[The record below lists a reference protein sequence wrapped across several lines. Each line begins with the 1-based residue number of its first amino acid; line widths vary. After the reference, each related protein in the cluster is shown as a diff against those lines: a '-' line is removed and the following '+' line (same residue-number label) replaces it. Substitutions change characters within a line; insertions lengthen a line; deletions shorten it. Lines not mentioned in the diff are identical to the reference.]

1 MDDDLAYALA
11 LQAQEEEY
19 ANSRRGAARGADASD
34 ASDASDDEER
44 FGRAAAKS
52 KKRAVKTT
60 TTTTTT
66 GEGEGEGE
74 RAEDDD
80 GANEGAADR
89 ATAPRA
95 RGTRDGRAIMRRMLE
110 LGLVAAGENV
120 LSTTLR
126 KEETVADLKEDGTIV
141 WRRAK
146 KIVDP
151 APVKDEEGGE
161 ETAVAAVASE
171 EDAADVETLV
181 FNTVSEF
188 RLAVVREKNP
198 ERKVDNG
205 WDWVKYAGEKLGDI
219 KRRLPP
225 EAKPEPKPPRA
236 KREPKPTATPKKRK
250 KITDDERGYH
260 AAVKRIVVPAR
271 EKRESR
277 NASKNINIRENFD
290 GLGDLQMMTCE
301 AYGKRRT
308 QPFNVTVT
316 SGAELVMDFHA
327 HLCSD
332 EIIGFLGGVYDA
344 DAKTLRVTR
353 ALPARQLV
361 QEHAGVEVE
370 LDPESVPEIV
380 ETLTAK
386 GEGIVGWYH
395 SHPVFATQP
404 SIRDIQNQFEYQK
417 MFARSDGESQTI
429 APFVGA
435 IVGPYDVRNDSQKS
449 DVRMFHC
456 VDFGGEPEPYEL
468 KFEHAGC
475 EDVSPDV
482 LRELK
487 GLADRFRTT
496 PYAGVGDSEP
506 LAAIDLNATPVS
518 LTEHWRDGTT
528 RLEKFEHSLCARL
541 PKSWQDE
548 TKTAYVGGIVKYL
561 KTAWGVA
568 AA

>member
-19 ANSRRGAARGADASD
+19 AGSRRRAAYDDDDESD
-34 ASDASDDEER
+34 ESDESDDDAR

-66 GEGEGEGE
+66 DGEGEGEGD
-74 RAEDDD
+74 DDD
-80 GANEGAADR
+80 GANEGAANR

-95 RGTRDGRAIMRRMLE
+95 RGTRDGRVIMRRMLE

-126 KEETVADLKEDGTIV
+126 KEETLADLKEDGTIV
-141 WRRAK
+141 WRRAR

-161 ETAVAAVASE
+161 ETAV
-171 EDAADVETLV
+171 DAADVETLV

-205 WDWVKYAGEKLGDI
+205 WDWVKYAGVKLGDI

-225 EAKPEPKPPRA
+225 EPKPEPKPRA
-236 KREPKPTATPKKRK
+236 KREPKPTPTPKKRK

-277 NASKNINIRENFD
+277 NASKNINIGESFD
-290 GLGDLQMMTCE
+290 GQGDLQMVTCE
-301 AYGKRRT
+301 AYNKRRT
-308 QPFNVTVT
+308 QPFKVTVT

-332 EIIGFLGGVYDA
+332 EIIGFLGGVYDD
-344 DAKTLRVTR
+344 DAKTLRITR

-370 LDPESVPEIV
+370 LDPESVPAIV

-468 KFEHAGC
+468 KVEHAGC

-496 PYAGVGDSEP
+496 PHAGVGDSEP